1 MTLPLHNDFSSKW
14 KEWMCQIINSKML
27 TIFEPEK
34 KFIPDV
40 RIGQA
45 RYISTQLMRA
55 SDDSFIQ
62 FPKNYGRHTTLS
74 GIWMFLEK
82 DHKKEYLIT
91 AFGKRKGKSID
102 RPVQFDSLHV
112 SQGGYDSVQFSQRN
126 LDYLQK
132 HIDRVTNA
140 EVLICHNHPQNILS
154 DLLSTVFDWS
164 PLPSNTDRETTY
176 QFKYNAL
183 VRWMALGNF
192 QNMRFYLVEAGRLR
206 EISLPPAER
215 IIRILKKMVNS
226 SSA

>member
-1 MTLPLHNDFSSKW
+1 MVLSSHNDFSSKW
-14 KEWMCQIINSKML
+14 KEWMSQIITSKML

-45 RYISTQLMRA
+45 RYISSQLTRA

-62 FPKNYGRHTTLS
+62 FPKDYGRHTTLS

-91 AFGKRKGKSID
+91 AYGKRKGKSMD
-102 RPVQFDSLHV
+102 RPAQFAGLHITH
-112 SQGGYDSVQFSQRN
+112 GGYDSVQFSQRN
-126 LDYLQK
+126 IGYLQK
-132 HIDRVTNA
+132 HVDRVNDA
-140 EVLICHNHPQNILS
+140 EVLICHNHPQNIVA
-154 DLLSTVFDWS
+154 DLLSTIIAWS

-183 VRWMALGNF
+183 VRWVTTGNF
-192 QNMRFYLVEAGRLR
+192 QNIRFYLVEAGRLR
-206 EISLPPAER
+206 EIQLPPAGR
-215 IIRILKKMVNS
+215 IIGILKKIVNS
-226 SSA
+226 SGD